1 MAYNNDQNESALP
14 TPEGNNKRTAADF
27 LPKFFRTEANK
38 KFLQGTIDQLI
49 QPGVA
54 EKINGY
60 YGRKIAKAF
69 TPSDNYISDVSGARS
84 NYQLEPATVIKD
96 NYDNV
101 TFYKDYNDYM
111 GQLGVFGANTDNHSR
126 LNSQETYAWNPNID
140 WDKFVNFRE
149 YYWLPNG
156 PTSVIVRGQGR
167 EIESTYSVSLSDEV
181 DNIAYVF
188 NNNLEKNPTLKL
200 YRGQT
205 YRFDI
210 NAVGDPMAFAISRS
224 FTPGADVIDPNVS
237 TLYNDGIT
245 KFDVDGNIITDTYID
260 VGTIEFTIPVNAP
273 DRLFYISKNDIDT
286 SGSIRVYDV
295 EENTFLDVDA
305 DILGKKYYTSS
316 NGVELS
322 NGMKIR
328 FQGEITPAQF
338 NSNNWY
344 VEGVGTAIKLIK
356 DQDLVIPAA
365 YSTNQLVPYDSENF
379 DSLPFANASA
389 YAADK
394 DYIVVN
400 RASTDRNAWSRYNC
414 WHHKSV
420 ILKSAEY
427 NELPE
432 TIDESSRAKR
442 PIIEFEAGLK
452 LNNSGSFAK
461 QDVDLVDTF
470 TTDVFST
477 IEGQIGYNIDGID
490 LADDMRILFTAD
502 TDVLVSGKIYQVKF
516 ITINSTTRQ
525 ISLIETTDTNPQE
538 LETVLVTQ
546 GVKNAGK
553 SYYYQNGVWK
563 IAQEKTQR
571 NQAPL
576 FDVFDLNGNSF
587 SDTAYYASSTFKGSK
602 LFSYKIGNGAT
613 DTELDFA
620 LSYRSLENSGDI
632 TFSFDLLND
641 TFEYQDET
649 DLYVQDIST
658 GYLKKFTSLTNFNYV
673 NGFSSTPTKSV
684 QKAIRQYVAT
694 DVQLNNFEIDVYN
707 QAGNLND
714 LTVSI
719 FVNNTF
725 KLSQQEYEIDRI
737 NSKAFVRFYNDLS
750 INDVVEIKTTSATAI
765 NSNGH
770 YEFPFNLERNPL
782 NQDVSEFTL
791 GEVIDHVDSMV
802 EDITGFTGVYPGISN
817 LRDLGDLDKYG
828 KRFVKHSG
836 PINLPLYHI
845 TNKSYNIVKALRS
858 AKSEYSRFKRV
869 FLETAASLG
878 YDGPVKQ
885 HVDKILQELNKD
897 KIKSQPFYFSDMLAY
912 GPNNRIEYTVLDSR
926 ITSYAITSRFSLAA
940 LSATSVDVYL
950 NGSQLV
956 HEKDYTFDGTGF
968 VIIDAGQ
975 VEGDI
980 IECYEYTSTDGS
992 FIAPTPTKL
1001 GLFPKYYP
1009 ELTIDDTYQTEE
1021 PVTEGPYKVY
1031 GDRNGVR
1038 GWFYPVY
1045 TTKTAAQ
1052 TDDVDSASVTVQF
1065 AGLARILYMPQ
1076 TGSSYGAQDNVEIT
1090 AYPVGVPFVR
1100 GHDGSYVRAY
1110 LDYRDELLLDLE
1122 KRIFNNIKA
1131 EYSVDRL
1138 DVNEFLGGDFRTGE
1152 FTKTEIDNSLLSDF
1166 TQWLRLIDNDYT
1178 DNYFYNRLNEFTFNY
1193 SNMNSPAGN
1202 ALPGF
1207 WRGIYARMLD
1217 TDRPHTNPW
1226 EMLGISNKPSWWN
1239 EVYGPAPYTS
1249 NNLILWRDLEEG
1261 KISDPSNVRINS
1273 KYARPGLTGFI
1284 PVDTQG
1290 RLRSPLA
1297 SSYTRNFI
1305 LRYTTQTFKFGD
1317 YAPVETAWRRS
1328 SEYPFAVLTA
1338 FLLNKPAK
1346 VMGLGFDISRI
1357 NRDLA
1362 GQWVYSE
1369 TNKPLTIADLKLPNT
1384 YESNTRTNTAGLV
1397 NYIYNLVASD
1407 VLTVYDDYKNDLKGI
1422 SNQLGIKIAGF
1433 TDKNKF
1439 NLILDSR
1446 TPTQQ
1451 EARDGVFVPQEN
1463 YQVFLNTSSPSELAV
1478 YSGVAIEKTANGYVV
1493 RGYNKEKPYFEYYL
1507 PRSGSTNITV
1517 TVGGI
1522 SENTTEWAAETRYV
1536 TDQVIDY
1543 NGKFYRV
1550 NTSFTSGSTFDTTN
1564 ISILATLPIVGGKVA
1579 EFKRTF
1585 NSVVNRMPYGTKL
1598 TTSQEVVDFLL
1609 GYNETLLDIGFD
1621 FQSVT
1626 VDNTVDNW
1634 DHAAREFLF
1643 WTTQGWASGTVIT
1656 LSPGANRLDFKR
1668 AYNVVDDLNDPFYGY
1683 SVLKADGQPLPTEFG
1698 SLLRDQNSFGLQT
1711 VNTDEGLYHIA
1722 LPLVQKEHVV
1732 LLDNTTAFNDVIY
1745 QPATGYRQERIK
1757 VNGYR
1762 SDNWNGGL
1770 NIPGF
1775 VYDDARY
1782 DDWNQ
1787 WKDYKIGSLVKY
1799 KQYYYVAIENIV
1811 GTEDF
1816 VSSSWYRLSDKPES
1830 ELITNFDYRINQ
1842 FADFYDLDSDGF
1854 DTEQQKMAQ
1863 HLIGYQKRQ
1872 YLANII
1878 NDDVSQFKFYRGFIA
1893 DKGTMNA
1900 LTKLFDA
1907 LGSADT
1913 DNLDFYEEWAIQV
1926 GRFGAVDD
1934 IQQVEYNI
1942 KQDKLQE
1949 SPQAVE
1955 LLSKLP
1961 ATNFDKIYRIL
1972 PYEVYDKPADYNHA
1986 PFPTINVDKEYIKT
2000 GGYVN
2005 EEDITY
2011 IAGTINELALADV
2024 NQISLGEYIWI
2035 VSDATGNWTVQQLVR
2050 TTVNILSST
2059 KLLNR
2064 FADNG
2069 AALVELTTDKWTTS
2083 LFETGDII
2091 GVVGAETYNL
2101 TGLYEVD
2108 NTNLE
2113 KIQIR
2118 IPTTATV
2125 LDFTDKLFVVIKL
2138 RTVRINS
2145 DADINN
2151 AIQQDIYDQQRIW
2164 VDNYNGTWTV
2174 LENNKV
2180 YENRQTIT
2188 NVSTYDSTAQEFSKS
2203 ITASS
2208 DNNNLFVSA
2217 PGDGDGKVSYYRRT
2231 KETFNLQLDQEIILN
2246 DSDLFDYANSK
2257 FGESIDVSPDG
2268 EFLAVGIPNASGV
2281 KTRLAYNEAGT
2292 FDFDPNKTYTKN
2304 EILRYRES
2312 LWKANREILPQ
2323 IASQPFS
2330 TFDSYINL
2338 ASLAEVDS
2346 TTLNLIVAGDPGL
2359 AGNTVDHLLVRAP
2372 KDMYLGTKAG
2382 DTINLF
2388 WNSVSYAYPTLDEYL
2403 PFGGAISEISEDVL
2417 SQEFVIDEK
2426 IDHIFFIETFVT
2438 LPAAGDIV
2446 TTDTGSAEVVYVSTS
2461 TRSDSAVIYLK
2472 NTNGIFEI
2480 YGELFISDEGFV
2492 GFYTEEATYDI
2503 SDAVAGFWLIKT
2515 KDPVTSIPFSYSNNG
2530 TYYDTGRGLTYSD
2543 IRLQSSIRN
2552 INEYY
2557 NIQKTISRIG
2567 TYVLNK
2573 NRASYITQLSYRG
2586 DPAGQDGI
2594 DGVEAPQPD
2603 NRWVVR
2609 VGKVFSD
2616 TLTTGDSYEF
2626 RLYDLDNRII
2636 DVGAA
2641 GFSYNQL
2648 NKFQTISDI
2657 WSGYI
2662 DIEFTRFDFGGF
2674 AFEPQIGDI
2683 IEDVQ
2688 FPRDGAGGLALTSVT
2703 TSSAEIVM
2711 IQRQFNNIRVYVN
2724 VLTGTWD
2731 QQNNIGRY
2739 DIRRKASVSIRGVGD
2754 VDRVIGTVN
2763 DASNDIVVGT
2773 SLVGKLLV
2781 FEADFNFD
2789 IVTNPEIVD
2798 EEYWFFNEITESGI
2812 ARLANP
2818 PFSLNKDYTQ
2828 VYNIPADEFGTAGDN
2843 DEGAVAIYRRSK
2855 SGDYRL
2861 QNVFVSEYR
2870 TANRHFGSKIK
2881 LVQTGNYYT
2890 LLVGTDPDTSSRNDP
2905 GSIEIFRHGTKPTDS
2920 FKGEYKLT
2928 GYSKD
2933 DIVIYRDDYYI
2944 ARKNI
2949 DVGANVILDN
2959 IYWNKIS
2966 WQYGKD
2972 KDYRGEF
2979 NNSYRYAENTVVVY
2993 NNQLWRATTNISV
3006 GAAVPSDANTEWTTL
3021 SSNIDYLGYLP
3032 NLTASAFYDEEVFDP
3047 AENIEQF
3054 SRSFDISD
3062 DAQVLVVT
3070 SRQIDTDSVASTKI
3084 VIYRAIGDKF
3094 VFDQI
3099 ITAPNNVDGFADA
3112 VSLNPAGTQFAVG
3125 APLTDSNKINQGVVF
3140 VYTQV
3145 NGQFTL
3151 TQTLTPPNNEESENF
3166 GYRLDFGNSSLVISS
3181 LNGDQKIPTTF
3192 DLSSD
3197 NETTFDNNFTE
3208 FKNINLDKGV
3218 VYIYETVNNNLIY
3231 SEQFVYPLTQ
3241 TTFGENLY
3249 VQDNHVYV
3257 GLPSQFNDLSRG
3269 TLVDFRKPKNT
3280 TAWSTVRQSVLPV
3293 DVSKIRGAFIY
3304 NKRTNSIVSYIDY
3317 IDPIQGKIA
3326 GSADQEITYK
3336 VGYDPA
3342 TYNTG
3347 STADFSVDA
3356 RRGWTGTYV
3365 GQVWWN
3371 INTAKFAH
3379 PYQGTTTFQKNNWN
3393 KLLEGS
3399 SINVYEWVESNYLP
3413 STWDNIADSDAGTA
3427 EGISGQSLYGDS
3439 RYSTKLTYD
3448 DASQTFRTTYYF
3460 WVTGKRTVPVMENRI
3475 LSIEEIALLIENPR
3489 VQGYRFLSMLT
3500 DNKFV
3505 INNCE
3510 NIITSDDL
3518 VLNIRYATGPKEVQ
3532 NVHAQYHIMSDNLA
3546 TSIPHPDIERKWFD
3560 SLIGF
3565 DTNSRAVP
3573 DNSVTIKNRYGIQN
3587 RPRQSMFVN
3596 RFEAL
3601 KQLFERVNIVFY
3613 NTLLTDEY
3621 DISNLLQKEETPSLI
3636 RGEYDLSVDTVSEL
3650 QYISTSKISPA
3661 ILTPVIT
3668 NGKIIRIDI
3677 TQSGRGY
3684 KVAPS
3689 YVINGDGSNVEFEI
3703 TINNLGQV
3711 TGVTLI
3717 NGGTGYNN
3725 NTSISVRPFTVLVQ
3739 ADDTVFGKWSL
3750 YSWSNT
3756 QTQWY
3761 RRSVQDYD
3769 VSAYWSYTDWYAT
3782 GYNQF
3787 TDIVYAISESYKLS
3801 ALNDNIGDVVKIENI
3816 GSGGWL
3822 LLEKIANED
3831 TEDYTINY
3839 NTIGRQ
3845 NGTIQFNDSLYD
3857 YSKNTVGFDNRSFDS
3872 FFYDN
3877 HPAKEL
3883 RIILETLRDKVFTAD
3898 LAIEYNQLFFAG
3910 LRYVLAEQQSVDWMF
3925 KTSFV
3930 KAKHNLGKLYQD
3942 VTFNNNNLPSYQSYV
3957 EEVKPY
3963 STKIREFISN
3973 YDALDNTQTSTTDF
3987 DLSPHYDK
3995 VAKSIQPS
4003 KATISKNVFFGL
4015 NSNTS
4020 VYPRKH
4026 WLENAGYKIKEILIS
4041 KSGTG
4046 YTYAPVVKI
4055 IGGGGTGATA
4065 TAYIGYG
4072 AITKI
4077 EVTNAGSGYTSAP
4090 SVVLEGSQDENGVVA
4105 VASAVLG
4112 NGLVRS
4118 SSIKIKFDRIAGT
4131 YFFQDL
4137 SEVETFTGTGAETR
4151 FFLEWPMDLDTR
4163 KVKVYVDEVE
4173 QLRSKYTYSNIANSD
4188 VSYDREQGKILF
4200 TASPAL
4206 DAVIRVEYY
4215 KPLSM
4220 LSAEDR
4226 IQFAYNPLSGMFGKN
4241 LAQLM
4246 TGVDYG
4252 GVEVRSLDFAGTSGW
4267 DSQGWYT
4274 DTWDTYDNTFED
4286 EIFIADGSTIFV
4298 EVSTPLETGVVYTIY
4313 KNGVRIDD
4321 PNYTAGTPTNVNAIV
4336 NSITGDGIT
4345 TVIELDDLGIRML
4358 DGDILVIRKITS
4370 DGSIIPDADSYDTA
4384 LSGGDLAYSTAKG
4397 INAEEIIVD
4406 GDGFVTPTT
4415 SGGPEELVPGQ
4426 VLDTLDIKVFTK
4438 ESGGQGIVYSQSYIM
4453 NGSIDTYDLGVIPGS
4468 SASIF
4473 VKVDNILL
4481 ADTEYSVNW
4490 SNNSIVIN
4498 NPVDGVEFNIIA
4510 VAQGTS
4516 NIIDYG
4522 RLLGD
4527 ESTTD
4532 YETTVDFVTGASA
4545 YASVNGVQENVVI
4558 YESETTGNTVIRFNN
4573 PILTGDI
4580 INYTIFNGNTQ
4591 VNYSQITK
4599 DVYTA
4604 DGILKVF
4611 ELGIAPFYAIPTE
4624 HNIMIKVGN
4633 SILNPGYNIQ
4643 FTIPENL
4650 QREYALEA
4658 FQQPQGSLT
4667 LEDVKV
4673 FLNGD
4678 EISAPIQWRFE
4689 IANSAVVLAN
4699 EVGAAGD
4706 LLEIYVVT
4714 DGDYRVS
4721 GTTVTFD
4728 TAPANGEIVEVFQFS
4743 NHNIIGIERINYD
4756 VVARSTLILE
4766 DIEYVTYNRLTVG
4779 EIKLRSS
4786 AIDAQYVW
4794 VSVNGELLTPSVDYY
4809 VTNDRL
4815 KVQLVNTPAQ
4825 NDVIDILHF
4834 SADVNVPKFAYR
4846 QFKDMLNRTHF
4857 KRLDSAVTT
4866 LAQPLNYYDLRIEL
4880 VDGTNVSEPN
4890 KSQNLPGVIFIAGER
4905 IEYFVKQDNTLRQLR
4920 RGTLGTGV
4928 KEIHAQRSNVYDQN
4942 ISKTVP
4948 YKDRTLAQNFIA
4960 DGVSNTYAIDY
4971 PVKSV
4976 NEIEVFAA
4984 GVRLRKNSIEVFDP
4998 TVALDSP
5005 LGDITIPAEFT
5016 FDAETNT
5023 ITIADVPVEESKII
5037 VVKKV
5042 GQIWTPVGVALG
5054 DVENS
5059 IGRFLRAG
5067 TSALPE

>member
-1 MAYNNDQNESALP
+1 MAYNNNQNESALP
-14 TPEGNNKRTAADF
+14 TPEGNNKRSAADF

-60 YGRKIAKAF
+60 YGRKTAKAF
-69 TPSDNYISDVSGARS
+69 TPADNYISDVSAARS
-84 NYQLEPATVIKD
+84 NYQLEPAAVIKD
-96 NYDNV
+96 KFDNV
-101 TFYKDYNDYM
+101 TFYKDYNDLI
-111 GQLGVFGANTDNHSR
+111 GQLSVFGANIDNHSR
-126 LNSQETYAWNPNID
+126 LNGQESYAWNPNID

-149 YYWLPNG
+149 YYWLPSG
-156 PTSVIVRGQGR
+156 PTSVFIRGQNR
-167 EIESTYSVSLSDEV
+167 EIESTYTLSLSDEV

-188 NNNLEKNPTLKL
+188 NSKLEKNPTLKL

-210 NAVGDPMAFAISRS
+210 DTIGNPVAFALSRT
-224 FTPGADVIDPNVS
+224 FTPGVDVLDPNVS

-245 KFDVDGNIITDTYID
+245 KFDATGNVITDDYIES
-260 VGTIEFTIPVNAP
+260 GTIEFTIPANAP
-273 DRLFYISKNDIDT
+273 DKLFYISKNNIDT

-295 EENTFLDVDA
+295 EENTFLDVGT
-305 DILGKKYYTSS
+305 DIIGKKYYTSS

-328 FQGEITPAQF
+328 FQGDITPIEYE
-338 NSNNWY
+338 SNNWY

-356 DQDLVIPAA
+356 DQDLIIPAA
-365 YSTNQLVPYDSENF
+365 YSTNQLVPYDSDKF

-394 DYIVVN
+394 DYIVIN

-420 ILKSAEY
+420 ILKSFEY
-427 NELPE
+427 NNLPE
-432 TIDESSRAKR
+432 TLDETSRAKR

-470 TTDVFST
+470 TVDVFSS
-477 IEGQIGYNIDGID
+477 IEGQLGYNIDGID

-502 TDVLVSGKIYQVKF
+502 TDILVNGKIYQVKF
-516 ITINSTTRQ
+516 ITIGNNRQ
-525 ISLIETTDTNPQE
+525 ISLIETTDSEPQE

-546 GVKNAGK
+546 GIKNAGK
-553 SYYYQNGVWK
+553 SYFYQNNNWK

-576 FDVFDLNGNSF
+576 FDIFDLNGNSF
-587 SDTAYYASSTFKGSK
+587 SDTTYYPSSTFKGSK
-602 LFSYKIGNGAT
+602 LFSYKTGTGT
-613 DTELDFA
+613 VDTELGFA

-649 DLYVQDIST
+649 DLYVQDISA
-658 GYLKKFTSLTNFNYV
+658 GYLKKFTSLTDFKYV
-673 NGFSSTPTKSV
+673 NGFSSTPTNSV
-684 QKAIRQYVAT
+684 QKAVRQYIAT
-694 DVQLNNFEIDVYN
+694 DVQLNNFEIDVYP
-707 QAGNLND
+707 QSGNLND
-714 LTVSI
+714 LTVSV
-719 FVNNTF
+719 FVNSKF
-725 KLSQQEYEIDRI
+725 KLEQQDYEIDRI
-737 NSKAFVRFYNDLS
+737 NSKAFIRFYNDVS
-750 INDVVEIKTTSATAI
+750 IDDVIKIKTTSATAI
-765 NSNGH
+765 NSNGQ

-782 NQDVSEFTL
+782 NEDVSEFTL

-802 EDITGFTGVYPGISN
+802 EDITGFAGVYPGISN

-845 TNKSYNIVKALRS
+845 TNKKYNIVTALRY
-858 AKSEYSRFKRV
+858 AKSEYARFKRV
-869 FLETAASLG
+869 FLETASSLG
-878 YDGPVKQ
+878 YDGPTKQ
-885 HVDKILQELNKD
+885 HVDKLLQELNKD

-926 ITSYAITSRFSLAA
+926 TTAYAISSNFSLTS
-940 LSATSVDVYL
+940 LSALTIGVYL
-950 NGSQLV
+950 NGVQLT
-956 HEKDYTFDGTGF
+956 HGKDYTFDGNGF
-968 VIIDAGQ
+968 AIIDAGQ
-975 VEGDI
+975 LEGDI
-980 IECYEYTSTDGS
+980 LEFYEYTSTDGS

-1001 GLFPKYYP
+1001 GLYPKYYP

-1021 PVTEGPYKVY
+1021 PVNEGPYKVY
-1031 GDRNGVR
+1031 GDSNGKR

-1045 TTKTAAQ
+1045 TTKAAAQ
-1052 TDDVDSASVTVQF
+1052 AEDVDSVSVTMQF
-1065 AGLARILYMPQ
+1065 AGLARILHMPQ
-1076 TGSSYGAQDNVEIT
+1076 TGSTYGGQDNVEIT
-1090 AYPVGVPFVR
+1090 AYPVGIPFVR

-1122 KRIFNNIKA
+1122 KRIFNNIKV

-1138 DVNEFLGGDFRTGE
+1138 DINEFLGGDFRTSE
-1152 FTKTEIDNSLLSDF
+1152 FTKNEVDNSLLSDF
-1166 TQWLRLIDNDYT
+1166 TQWLRIIDNDYT
-1178 DNYFYNRLNEFTFNY
+1178 DNYFYDRLNEFTFNY
-1193 SNMNSPAGN
+1193 SNMNTPAGN

-1207 WRGIYARMLD
+1207 WRGVYTRMLD
-1217 TDRPHTNPW
+1217 TDRPHVNPW
-1226 EMLGISNKPSWWN
+1226 EMLGMPNKPSWWN
-1239 EVYGPAPYTS
+1239 DVYGPAPYTS

-1261 KISDPSNVRINS
+1261 KINEPGNIRINP

-1284 PVDTQG
+1284 PVDAQG
-1290 RLRSPLA
+1290 KLRSPLA

-1305 LRYTTQTFKFGD
+1305 LRYTSQSFKFGD
-1317 YAPVETAWRRS
+1317 HAPVETAWRRS

-1362 GQWVYSE
+1362 GQWTYSV
-1369 TNKPLTIADLKLPNT
+1369 TNKPITLADLKLPNT
-1384 YESNTRTNTAGLV
+1384 FESNTRTNTAGLV

-1407 VLTVYDDYKNDLKGI
+1407 VLTVYSDYQTELQTLK
-1422 SNQLGIKIAGF
+1422 NQLGIKIAGF

-1451 EARDGVFVPQEN
+1451 SERDGVFIPQEN
-1463 YQVFLNTSSPSELAV
+1463 YQVFLNTSSPTDLAV
-1478 YSGVAIEKTANGYVV
+1478 YSGVAIEKTANGYVL
-1493 RGYNKEKPYFEYYL
+1493 RGYNKEKPYFEYYT
-1507 PRSGSTNITV
+1507 PRSGATVVTV

-1522 SENTTEWAAETRYV
+1522 SENTTEWAPGTRY
-1536 TDQVIDY
+1536 TNGQIIDY

-1550 NTSFTSGSTFDTTN
+1550 SKSFTSGSSFSTDN
-1564 ISILATLPIVGGKVA
+1564 ISILATLPIIGGKTA

-1585 NSVVNRMPYGTKL
+1585 NSVVNRLPYGTKL

-1609 GYNETLLDIGFD
+1609 GYNERLLDLGFD
-1621 FQSVT
+1621 FQEVT
-1626 VDNTVDNW
+1626 VENTVDNW
-1634 DHAAREFLF
+1634 DQAAREFLF

-1656 LSPGANRLDFKR
+1656 LSPGANRLDFIR
-1668 AYNVVDDLNDPFYGY
+1668 AFNVVDDLNDSFYGY
-1683 SVLKADGQPLPTEFG
+1683 SVLKADGQPLAPEFG
-1698 SLLRDQNSFGLQT
+1698 SLLRNENSFGLQT
-1711 VNTDEGLYHIA
+1711 INTDDGLYHIA

-1732 LLDNTTAFNDVIY
+1732 LLDNTTAFNDVVY
-1745 QPATGYRQERIK
+1745 QPSTGYRQERIK

-1775 VYDDARY
+1775 VFDDAKY
-1782 DDWNQ
+1782 DDWTQ
-1787 WKDYKIGSLVKY
+1787 WKDYNIGSLVKY

-1811 GTEDF
+1811 GTQDF
-1816 VSSSWYRLSDKPES
+1816 TVSSWYRLTDKPES

-1907 LGSADT
+1907 LGASDT
-1913 DNLDFYEEWAIQV
+1913 DNLEFYEEWAVQL

-1934 IQQVEYNI
+1934 IQQVEFNL
-1942 KQDKLQE
+1942 KQDKMQE

-1955 LLSKLP
+1955 LLSTLP
-1961 ATNFDKIYRIL
+1961 PTNFDKIYRIL
-1972 PYEVYDKPADYNHA
+1972 PHEVYDSPADYNHA
-1986 PFPTINVDKEYIKT
+1986 PFPTINVDKEYIKS

-2005 EEDITY
+2005 EEDVTY
-2011 IAGTINELALADV
+2011 IAGSIDELALADV
-2024 NQISLGEYIWI
+2024 NQISLGEYIWL
-2035 VSDATGNWTVQQLVR
+2035 VSDTTGDWTVQQLVR
-2050 TTVNILSST
+2050 TTVNVLSST
-2059 KLLNR
+2059 KLINT

-2069 AALVELTTDKWTTS
+2069 FALFELNTDKWTSS

-2091 GVVGAETYNL
+2091 GIVGASDFNL
-2101 TGLYEVD
+2101 NGLYEVD

-2118 IPTTATV
+2118 VPANATV
-2125 LDFTDKLFVVIKL
+2125 LEFSDKKFFVIKL
-2138 RTVRINS
+2138 RSVRISS

-2151 AIQQDIYDQQRIW
+2151 VIQQNIYDKQRLWI
-2164 VDNYNGTWTV
+2164 DNYNGTWSV
-2174 LENNKV
+2174 LENNSV
-2180 YENRQTIT
+2180 YENKQTIT
-2188 NVSTYDSTAQEFSKS
+2188 NASIYDSTSHEFSKS

-2208 DNNNLFVSA
+2208 NNNNLFISA

-2231 KETFNLQLDQEIILN
+2231 KETFNLQLDQEIVLDNI
-2246 DSDLFDYANSK
+2246 DLLDYADSR

-2268 EFLAVGIPNASGV
+2268 EYLVVGIPNASNV
-2281 KTRLAYNEAGT
+2281 KTRLAYNDAGT
-2292 FDFDPNKTYTKN
+2292 FEFDPTKTYNKN
-2304 EILRYRES
+2304 EIVKYRES
-2312 LWKANREILPQ
+2312 FWKANREILPQ

-2338 ASLAEVDS
+2338 AGKVEVDS
-2346 TTLNLIVAGDPGL
+2346 TTLKLLVAGDPGL
-2359 AGNTVDHLLVRAP
+2359 PGNTVDHILVRAP

-2382 DTINLF
+2382 DTINLY
-2388 WNSVSYAYPTLDEYL
+2388 WNSVSYAYPTLNVYR
-2403 PFGGAISEISEDVL
+2403 PFEGLIPEISETTL
-2417 SQEFVIDEK
+2417 AQSFEIDIK

-2438 LPAAGDIV
+2438 LPSVGDIV
-2446 TTDTGSAEVVYVSTS
+2446 TTDTGSAEVAYVA
-2461 TRSDSAVIYLK
+2461 TRSDSAVVYLK
-2472 NTNGIFEI
+2472 DSNGIFEI
-2480 YGELFISDEGFV
+2480 YGELYISDQGFV
-2492 GFYTEEATYDI
+2492 GFYTEEDTYDI

-2515 KDPVTSIPFSYSNNG
+2515 KNPTTGVPFSYSNNG
-2530 TYYDTGRGLTYSD
+2530 VYYDTGRGLVYSD
-2543 IRLQSSIRN
+2543 IRLQSSTREV
-2552 INEYY
+2552 NEYF
-2557 NIQKTISRIG
+2557 NIQTTINQIG
-2567 TYVLNK
+2567 SYVLNK
-2573 NRASYITQLSYRG
+2573 NRASYIAQLSYRG
-2586 DPAGQDGI
+2586 DPAISDGI

-2609 VGKVFSD
+2609 VGKEFSN
-2616 TLTTGDSYEF
+2616 TLTVGDSFEF

-2636 DVGAA
+2636 DVNAA
-2641 GFSYNQL
+2641 GFSYNLL
-2648 NKFQTISDI
+2648 NKNQTISDI

-2662 DIEFTRFDFGGF
+2662 DFEFTRFDFGGF
-2674 AFEPQIGDI
+2674 AFQPQVGDI

-2688 FPRDGAGGLALTSVT
+2688 FPRDGTGGLALTSIT
-2703 TSSAEIVM
+2703 TSSAEVVM
-2711 IQRQFNNIRVYVN
+2711 IQRQFNNMRVYVN
-2724 VLTGTWD
+2724 VLSGTWAE
-2731 QQNNIGRY
+2731 QNNIGRY
-2739 DIRRKASVSIRGVGD
+2739 DIRRKANTTIRGTGD

-2763 DASNDIVVGT
+2763 DAGNDIVVGT
-2773 SLVGKLLV
+2773 NLVGKLLV
-2781 FEADFNFD
+2781 FESDFNFD
-2789 IVTNPEIVD
+2789 IVANPEIVD
-2798 EEYWFFNEITESGI
+2798 EEYWFFNETIEAGVE
-2812 ARLANP
+2812 RVANP

-2828 VYNIPADEFGTAGDN
+2828 VYNIPADEFGTPGFDN
-2843 DEGAVAIYRRSK
+2843 EGAVAIYRRSK

-2870 TANRHFGSKIK
+2870 TANRHFGSIVKI
-2881 LVQTGNYYT
+2881 VQTGNYYT
-2890 LLVGTDPDTSSRNDP
+2890 LLVGTDPDISTRTDP
-2905 GSIEIFRHGTKPTDS
+2905 GSIEIFRNGTKPTDS
-2920 FKGEYKLT
+2920 FKGEYKLS

-2933 DIVIYRDDYYI
+2933 DIVIYRDDYYV
-2944 ARKNI
+2944 ARKDI
-2949 DVGANVILDN
+2949 SVGEDVILN
-2959 IYWNKIS
+2959 NVYWNKIS

-2979 NNSYRYAENTVVVY
+2979 NNSYRYSENSVVTY
-2993 NNQLWRATTNISV
+2993 DNRLWRATTNISV
-3006 GAAVPSDANTEWTTL
+3006 GAEVPSITNTEWDTL

-3032 NLTASAFYDEEVFDP
+3032 NLTATAFYEEEVFDP

-3054 SRSFDISD
+3054 SKSFDISD

-3070 SRQIDTDSVASTKI
+3070 SKQVDTDSVANTKI
-3084 VIYRAIGDKF
+3084 VIYRAIDDKF

-3099 ITAPNNVDGFADA
+3099 ITAPNNVDGFADV
-3112 VSLNPAGTQFAVG
+3112 VSLSPTGTQFAVG
-3125 APLTDSNKINQGVVF
+3125 APLNDSNKINQGVVF

-3145 NGQFTL
+3145 NGQFEL
-3151 TQTLTPPNNEESENF
+3151 TQTLTPPNNEESEYF
-3166 GYRLDFGNSSLVISS
+3166 GYRLDFGASTLVVSS

-3192 DLSSD
+3192 DVLNN

-3208 FKNINLDKGV
+3208 FKNINFDKGV
-3218 VYIYETVNNNLIY
+3218 VYIYETVNNSLIY

-3257 GLPSQFNDLSRG
+3257 GLPSQFDDLARG

-3280 TAWSTVRQSVLPV
+3280 TAWATVRKSILPV

-3347 STADFSVDA
+3347 STDDFSVDV
-3356 RRGWTGTYV
+3356 RRGWTSEHV

-3379 PYQGTTTFQKNNWN
+3379 AYQGSTTFQKNNWN
-3393 KLLEGS
+3393 KLLDGA
-3399 SINVYEWVESNYLP
+3399 SINVYEWVESRYLP
-3413 STWDNIADSDAGTA
+3413 STWDSIADTDAGTA
-3427 EGISGQSLYGDS
+3427 EGISGRSLYSDS
-3439 RYSTKLTYD
+3439 RYSTTLSFD
-3448 DASQTFRTTYYF
+3448 EESQTFSTTYYF
-3460 WVTGKRTVPVMENRI
+3460 WVTGKRTVPVMENRL
-3475 LSIEEIALLIENPR
+3475 LSVEEISLLIENPR
-3489 VQGYRFLSMLT
+3489 VQGYRFLSLLT

-3518 VLNIRYATGPKEVQ
+3518 VLNIRYSTGPKEVQ
-3532 NVHAQYHIMSDNLA
+3532 NLHTQYHIMSDNLE
-3546 TSIPHPDIERKWFD
+3546 TSVPHPDIERKWFD

-3565 DTNSRAVP
+3565 DTNSRPVP
-3573 DNSVTIKNRYGIQN
+3573 DNSVSIKNRYGIQN

-3601 KQLFERVNIVFY
+3601 KQLIERVNIVFY

-3621 DISNLLQKEETPSLI
+3621 DISDLLQKEEIPSTVS
-3636 RGEYDLSVDTVSEL
+3636 GEYDLIINTIDDL

-3661 ILTPVIT
+3661 TLTPVIS
-3668 NGKIIRIDI
+3668 NGKIIRINI
-3677 TQSGRGY
+3677 TNSGRGY
-3684 KVAPS
+3684 KTAPS
-3689 YVINGDGSNVEFEI
+3689 FTIIGTGSNAEFELS
-3703 TINNLGQV
+3703 INNLGQI
-3711 TGVTLI
+3711 TDVTLI
-3717 NGGTGYNN
+3717 NGGSGYND
-3725 NTSISVRPFTVLVQ
+3725 NTIISVRPFTALVQ
-3739 ADDTVFGKWSL
+3739 SDTTVFGKWSL
-3750 YSWSNT
+3750 YSWSDT

-3769 VSAYWSYTDWYAT
+3769 VSAYWSYIDWYAP
-3782 GYNQF
+3782 GYNLF
-3787 TDIVYAISESYKLS
+3787 TEIDYSVSQSYELS
-3801 ALNDNIGDVVKIENI
+3801 SLDDRIGDIVKIENI

-3822 LLEKIANED
+3822 LLEKVANED
-3831 TEDYTINY
+3831 SEDYTINY
-3839 NTIGRQ
+3839 STIGRQ
-3845 NGTIQFNDSLYD
+3845 NGTIQFSDTLYD
-3857 YSKNTVGFDNRSFDS
+3857 YGKNTVGFDNRSFDS

-3877 HPAKEL
+3877 NPAKEL
-3883 RIILETLRDKVFTAD
+3883 RIILETIRDKIFVAN
-3898 LAIEYNQLFFAG
+3898 LAIEYNQLFFAS
-3910 LRYVLAEQQSVDWMF
+3910 LRYILSEQKSVDWMF

-3930 KAKHNLGKLYQD
+3930 KARHNLGELYQD

-3973 YDALDNTQTSTTDF
+3973 YDVLDNTKTSTTDF
-3987 DLSPHYDK
+3987 DLAPSYDS
-3995 VAKSIQPS
+3995 VTKSIQPS
-4003 KATISKNVFFGL
+4003 KATISENVFYGL

-4026 WLENAGYKIKEILIS
+4026 WLENSGYKIKEILIS
-4041 KSGTG
+4041 ESGSG

-4055 IGGGGTGATA
+4055 QGGGGSGATA

-4090 SVVLEGSQDENGVVA
+4090 TIVLEGSQDADGIVA
-4105 VASAVLG
+4105 KASAVLG
-4112 NGLVRS
+4112 NSLVRS
-4118 SSIKIKFDRIAGT
+4118 PSIKIKFDRIAGT

-4137 SEVETFTGTGAETR
+4137 SEVETFSGTGAETR

-4163 KVKVYVDEVE
+4163 KVKVYINDIE
-4173 QLRSKYTYSNIANSD
+4173 QLRSKYTYSNIENND
-4188 VSYDREQGKILF
+4188 MSYTREQGKVIF
-4200 TASPAL
+4200 ATPPAL

-4226 IQFAYNPLSGMFGKN
+4226 IQFAYNPLSGMFGKD

-4286 EIFIADGSTIFV
+4286 EVFIADGSTIFI
-4298 EVSTPLETGVVYTIY
+4298 EVSTPLELDVVYTIY

-4321 PNYTAGTPTNVNAIV
+4321 PNFDVGTPTNINAIV
-4336 NSITGDGIT
+4336 NSITGDGVT
-4345 TVIELDDLGIRML
+4345 TVIELDELGIRML
-4358 DGDILVIRKITS
+4358 DGDILVIRKVTS
-4370 DGSIIPDADSYDTA
+4370 DGSVIPDPDSYDTA

-4438 ESGGQGIVYSQSYIM
+4438 ESGGQGVIYSQSYIM
-4453 NGSIDTYDLGVIPGS
+4453 NGAINTYDLGVVPGS
-4468 SASIF
+4468 SASVF
-4473 VKVDNILL
+4473 VKVNNVLL
-4481 ADTEYSVNW
+4481 ADTEYSIDW
-4490 SNNSIVIN
+4490 SNNTITIN
-4498 NPVDGVEFNIIA
+4498 NPINGVEFNIIA

-4545 YASVNGVQENVVI
+4545 YASVNGIQESVII
-4558 YESETTGNTVIRFNN
+4558 YESEITGKTVIRFNA
-4573 PILTGDI
+4573 PVLTGDI
-4580 INYTIFNGNTQ
+4580 INYTIFNENTQ

-4611 ELGIAPFYAIPTE
+4611 TLGTAPFYSIPTE
-4624 HNIMIKVGN
+4624 HNIMVKVGN

-4643 FTIPENL
+4643 YTVPENL

-4658 FQQPQGSLT
+4658 FQQPQGSLS
-4667 LEDVKV
+4667 LEDVRV
-4673 FLNGD
+4673 FLNGN

-4689 IANSAVVLAN
+4689 IANSAIVLAD

-4706 LLEIYVVT
+4706 LLEIYVIT

-4721 GTTVTFD
+4721 GTDVTFD
-4728 TAPANGEIVEVFQFS
+4728 TAPANGETVEIFQFS
-4743 NHNIIGIERINYD
+4743 NHNIVEIERINYD
-4756 VVARSTLILE
+4756 VVLRSTLIPE
-4766 DIEYVTYNRLTVG
+4766 DVEYVTYNRLTVG
-4779 EIKLRSS
+4779 EIKLRKP

-4794 VSVNGELLTPSVDYY
+4794 VSINGELLTPSVDYY
-4809 VTNDRL
+4809 VTDDRL
-4815 KVQLVNTPAQ
+4815 KIQLVNTPAQ

-4857 KRLDSAVTT
+4857 KRLDSAVTK

-4880 VDGTNVSEPN
+4880 IDGTNVSEPN
-4890 KSQNLPGVIFIAGER
+4890 KGQNLPGVIFIAGER
-4905 IEYFVKQDNTLRQLR
+4905 IEYFVKEENTLRQLR

-4928 KEIHAQRSNVYDQN
+4928 KETHAQGSNVYDQN

-4960 DGVSNTYAIDY
+4960 DGVTDTFTIDY
-4971 PVKSV
+4971 PVNSV

-5005 LGDITIPAEFT
+5005 LGDITIPAQFT
-5016 FDAETNT
+5016 FNTETNA
-5023 ITIADVPVEESKII
+5023 ITIADIPVEDSKIT

-5042 GQIWTPVGVALG
+5042 GQVWTPLGVSLG
-5054 DVENS
+5054 EVENS